1 MKCLFELAYRP
12 QYVYVTAEQAM
23 KEYLEFNRIRSNVC
37 AYMGVHKSHICNL
50 NFSQW
55 LAHMEYLIY

>member
-1 MKCLFELAYRP
+1 MKCLFELAYGP

-23 KEYLEFNRIRSNVC
+23 KEYHEFNSIWSNTC
-37 AYMGVHKSHICNL
+37 AHMGVPRSYIYNL